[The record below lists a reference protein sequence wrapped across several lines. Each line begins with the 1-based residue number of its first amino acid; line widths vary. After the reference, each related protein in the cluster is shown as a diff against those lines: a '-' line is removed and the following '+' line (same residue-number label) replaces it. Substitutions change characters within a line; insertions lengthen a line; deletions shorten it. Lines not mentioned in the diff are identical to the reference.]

1 MSYNNSLSVNATL
14 TDDNI
19 TLKCSTVN
27 GTLASNQYFK
37 WTEGG
42 QEIISSQM
50 ITIENTN
57 SHSILTIHNATFHHY
72 GNYTCQ
78 CYNTFTT
85 EDIQSI
91 IAEDLIFYP
100 KFSQPTSTL
109 VLPTGN
115 LRECI
120 EYIHILLTVWKAASV
135 YIIL

>member
-1 MSYNNSLSVNATL
+1 MIQKYTLKVDIFSFIVNYSLSVNATL
-14 TDDNI
+14 TNDNI

-50 ITIENTN
+50 ITIEYTN

-72 GNYTCQ
+72 GEYTCQ
-78 CYNTFTT
+78 CYNNFTN

-91 IAEDLIFYP
+91 IADNNQTFYP
-100 KFSQPTSTL
+100 KCSQPTSTQ
-109 VLPTGN
+109 VLPTGIDVH
-115 LRECI
+115 RRVC
-120 EYIHILLTVWKAASV
+120 
-135 YIIL
+135 

>member
-1 MSYNNSLSVNATL
+1 MNATL

-27 GTLASNQYFK
+27 GNVASNQYFK

-57 SHSILTIHNATFHHY
+57 NQSILTIHNATFHHY

-78 CYNTFTT
+78 CHNNFTA

-91 IAEDLIFYP
+91 IADEKSFYLNC
-100 KFSQPTSTL
+100 SQPTSML
-109 VLPTGN
+109 VSPPGN

-135 YIIL
+135 YNILK

>member
-1 MSYNNSLSVNATL
+1 MNATL

-50 ITIENTN
+50 ITIEYTN
-57 SHSILTIHNATFHHY
+57 SQSILTIHNATFHHY
-72 GNYTCQ
+72 GEYTCQ
-78 CYNTFTT
+78 CHNTFTA

-91 IAEDLIFYP
+91 IADEKSIYP
-100 KFSQPTSTL
+100 KCSPLTSML
-109 VLPTGN
+109 VLPPGN
-115 LRECI
+115 LR

-135 YIIL
+135 YIILK